1 MNHLL
6 LVLLIAAAALA
17 WPAEAFVG
25 PPTLDPD
32 VAQSGQVVH
41 LRLTTG
47 ICDGVPGGANNPAIS
62 VNGFA
67 IDVLIEGSR
76 RFDPI
81 LCPFPIINHV
91 WPIGSFSHG
100 SYNVTV
106 RYRFTPFG
114 LPTVIETLGVLPLE
128 VLGGP
133 IAQPQPVPAI
143 GLSPLFALVLGMMYI
158 GRRFYDKTTARVVPG
173 ISGSALLGR
182 RGRRATGSAPAE
194 ASRPAIHRRGGAN
207 A

>member
-6 LVLLIAAAALA
+6 LAFLIAVAALA
-17 WPAEAFVG
+17 RPAEAFVG

-32 VAQSGQVVH
+32 AAQPGQVVYLH
-41 LRLTTG
+41 LTTG

-62 VNGFA
+62 VSGFT
-67 IDVLIEGSR
+67 IDVLIDGSR

-81 LCPFPIINHV
+81 LCPFPTINHV
-91 WPIGSFSHG
+91 WPIGTFSPG
-100 SYNVTV
+100 SYSVTV

-133 IAQPQPVPAI
+133 IAQPQPVPAM
-143 GLSPLFALVLGMMYI
+143 GLLQLFALVLGVMYI
-158 GRRFYDKTTARVVPG
+158 GRLFHDKTIARAGPG

-182 RGRRATGSAPAE
+182 RSRRSAGRASAE
-194 ASRPAIHRRGGAN
+194 ASRSAVNR
-207 A
+207 

>member
-6 LVLLIAAAALA
+6 LAFLIAAAALA
-17 WPAEAFVG
+17 RSAGAFVG

-32 VAQSGQVVH
+32 VAQSGQVVYLH
-41 LRLTTG
+41 LTTG
-47 ICDGVPGGANNPAIS
+47 QCDGVVGGANNPAIS
-62 VNGFA
+62 INGFA
-67 IDVLIEGSR
+67 IDVLIDGVR

-81 LCPFPIINHV
+81 LCPSPTINHV
-91 WPIGSFSHG
+91 WPLGTFSSG

-133 IAQPQPVPAI
+133 VAQPQPVPAM
-143 GLSPLFALVLGMMYI
+143 GLLQLFALILGVMYI
-158 GRRFYDKTTARVVPG
+158 GRLFYDKTIAGVAPG

-182 RGRRATGSAPAE
+182 RGRRSAGGASAE
-194 ASRPAIHRRGGAN
+194 APRPVVHR
-207 A
+207 

>member
-6 LVLLIAAAALA
+6 LAFLIAAAVLA
-17 WPAEAFVG
+17 RPAGAFVD

-32 VAQSGQVVH
+32 VAQSGQVVYLH
-41 LRLTTG
+41 LTTG
-47 ICDGVPGGANNPAIS
+47 VCDAVVGGANNPAIT

-67 IDVLIEGSR
+67 IDVLINGSR

-81 LCPFPIINHV
+81 LCPFPTINHV
-91 WPIGSFSHG
+91 WSIGTFSPG

-133 IAQPQPVPAI
+133 VAQPQPVPAI
-143 GLSPLFALVLGMMYI
+143 GLLQLLALVLGVMYI
-158 GRRFYDKTTARVVPG
+158 GRLFYDKTTSRTAPG

-182 RGRRATGSAPAE
+182 RGRRSAGRASAE
-194 ASRPAIHRRGGAN
+194 APRPVVHR
-207 A
+207 